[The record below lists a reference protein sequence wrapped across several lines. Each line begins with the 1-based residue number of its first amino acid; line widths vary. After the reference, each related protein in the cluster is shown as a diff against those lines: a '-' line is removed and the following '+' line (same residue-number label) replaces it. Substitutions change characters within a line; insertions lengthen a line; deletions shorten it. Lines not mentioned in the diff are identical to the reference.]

1 MLFTKLDAHNSK
13 CNQPQTS
20 TITCSYSANAEH
32 NVSQVLRFF
41 IFLCHKEKKKERKK
55 IIRILLVTYNLP
67 LTLVSIS

>member
-20 TITCSYSANAEH
+20 TITCSCSANAKH

-41 IFLCHKEKKKERKK
+41 IFLYHKERKK